1 MTTSRPLPTQS
12 IHPLNDGS
20 FSAPGGA
27 PIGQPDPS
35 DKRERILDAAIQVF
49 AERGFYH
56 ARVSEVAA
64 AAGVAG
70 GTIYNYFK
78 SKDDLLISLFE
89 DRMDAILADFRSR
102 LDGLDSASDR
112 LRRFIELH
120 LEMVAG
126 DPALAEVLTVELRQ
140 SSKFM
145 REYKA
150 LKFGEYLL
158 VIEDIIERGRA
169 RGEFRDDVDARI
181 LKRVIFGALDEVSLF
196 WVDARRNDNLQPYA
210 LDRAAEQI
218 WRVCVGGLLPSP
230 DRHERSTP

>member
-1 MTTSRPLPTQS
+1 MTV
-12 IHPLNDGS
+12 H
-20 FSAPGGA
+20 SAPGGV

-35 DKRERILDAAIQVF
+35 DKRRRIIDAAVQVF

-78 SKDDLLISLFE
+78 SKDDLLICLFE
-89 DRMDAILADFRSR
+89 DRMDAILQGFRSE
-102 LDGLDSASDR
+102 LAGLERATDK

-120 LEMVAG
+120 LQMVAD
-126 DPALAEVLTVELRQ
+126 DPHLAEVLTVELRQ

-150 LKFGEYLL
+150 RKFGEYLAE
-158 VIEDIIERGRA
+158 IEQIIDAGRA
-169 RGEFRDDVDARI
+169 DGEFRADVDARI
-181 LKRVIFGALDEVSLF
+181 LKRVVFGALDEVSLF
-196 WVDARRNDNLQPYA
+196 WVDARRNENQQPYP

-218 WRVCVGGLLPSP
+218 WRVCVAGLSNMP
-230 DRHERSTP
+230 DRQERSTP